1 MTVLSDPARSEAVLV
16 GVHDYVDLEDLPAVA
31 RNLEGLRQALTDPE
45 VWGLPGEACT
55 VIAQPGSAAQVLDTV
70 RERARRA
77 RDTLLVYYAGHGL
90 TDPHTDE
97 LYLALPDSDRE
108 REYTSLRYEYLR
120 RAVLDVRASAQRTV
134 VILDCCYSGRALL
147 GSMSAGV
154 HIADQAIVDGTC
166 LLTASAETR
175 SALSPPGEKYTA
187 FTGELITTLTEGIPG
202 KPDPLDMDT
211 LYRHLHRKLASK
223 SRPLP
228 QQRSRNTGGLIGIAR
243 NRAVAARGVRPGSPS
258 TRESDEAGAAS
269 REWETARRLSAAVAA
284 SAPPGFKPF
293 WFAVPAT
300 RQFFSEDGSGPV
312 AELAPGVWYLAVEQR
327 GEAILAQT
335 QGGQRGFL
343 LDTRRIQRGDS
354 DQVEDIAAAEDFESG
369 FEPFW
374 FAVPATRLLFSVD
387 GSGPAS
393 ELAPGIW
400 YLAVGQRGESIVAQ
414 TSDGGRRGLLHDTRG
429 IQRG

>member
-1 MTVLSDPARSEAVLV
+1 M
-16 GVHDYVDLEDLPAVA
+16 
-31 RNLEGLRQALTDPE
+31 
-45 VWGLPGEACT
+45 
-55 VIAQPGSAAQVLDTV
+55 IAQPGSAAQVLDTV

-90 TDPHTDE
+90 TGPHTDE

-108 REYTSLRYEYLR
+108 REYTSLRYEYLC

-147 GSMSAGV
+147 GGMSASV
-154 HIADQAIVDGTC
+154 HIADQAIVEGTC

-175 SALSPPGEKYTA
+175 SALSPPGETYTA

-211 LYRHLHRKLASK
+211 LYRHLHRRLASQ

-243 NRAVAARGVRPGSPS
+243 NRAAAARGVRPGSPS
-258 TRESDEAGAAS
+258 ARESDEAGAAS
-269 REWETARRLSAAVAA
+269 REWETARRLSDAVAA
-284 SAPPGFKPF
+284 SADPDFEPF

-300 RQFFSEDGSGPV
+300 RQFFS
-312 AELAPGVWYLAVEQR
+312 
-327 GEAILAQT
+327 
-335 QGGQRGFL
+335 
-343 LDTRRIQRGDS
+343 
-354 DQVEDIAAAEDFESG
+354 
-369 FEPFW
+369 
-374 FAVPATRLLFSVD
+374 VD
-387 GSGPAS
+387 GSGPAT

-400 YLAVGQRGESIVAQ
+400 YLAVGQRGETIVAQ
-414 TSDGGRRGLLHDTRG
+414 TNDGRRGLLRDTRG